1 MTTNV
6 QFNLSLNKENSNG
19 SLKSTLLCHFAV
31 WCITHMTD
39 ESIWWQVTSQIYVYL
54 GDYRI
59 DRIIQ
64 KVVSEKL
71 CFTSLSLSVSL
82 HVCLSACVC
91 VCVCACVCV
100 FVYVCAC
107 VCACMY
113 VYMCEESVHACG
125 PKCESLCVPVSLL
138 TNTHYYIPHL
148 FAWCEC
154 SLPWGLSSFYAAV
167 AYSEDKYRN
176 TN

>member
-6 QFNLSLNKENSNG
+6 QFNLSRNKENSNG

-59 DRIIQ
+59 DIIIQ

-82 HVCLSACVC
+82 HVCLSVCVCMCVCLRMRVC
-91 VCVCACVCV
+91 VCVCMRMCVRAC
-100 FVYVCAC
+100 
-107 VCACMY
+107 
-113 VYMCEESVHACG
+113 MCEESVHACG

-138 TNTHYYIPHL
+138 TNTQYNT
-148 FAWCEC
+148 
-154 SLPWGLSSFYAAV
+154 SSV
-167 AYSEDKYRN
+167 CLMWV
-176 TN
+176 

>member
-6 QFNLSLNKENSNG
+6 QFNKENSNG

-59 DRIIQ
+59 DIIIQ

-82 HVCLSACVC
+82 HVCWSACVC
-91 VCVCACVCV
+91 VWVCACVCV

-107 VCACMY
+107 VCACVCVCVRR
-113 VYMCEESVHACG
+113 VYMHVG
-125 PKCESLCVPVSLL
+125 PSVSLSVSQ
-138 TNTHYYIPHL
+138 Y
-148 FAWCEC
+148 
-154 SLPWGLSSFYAAV
+154 LS
-167 AYSEDKYRN
+167 
-176 TN
+176 